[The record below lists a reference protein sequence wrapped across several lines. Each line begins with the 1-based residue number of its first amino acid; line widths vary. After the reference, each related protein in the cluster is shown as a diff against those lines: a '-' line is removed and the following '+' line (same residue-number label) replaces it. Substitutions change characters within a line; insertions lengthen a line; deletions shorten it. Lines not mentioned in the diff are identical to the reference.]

1 MRPWSETV
9 KSGTFVSWTSGI
21 RTRELQSS
29 DFLCYFSDFHFRP
42 EGRGSIKEN
51 NFVFFWAFILLECW
65 EIKSDS
71 RISSLFPEVL
81 TFCGVTGMIGGG
93 SEKLSVFPS
102 LCNVRDANDCTDSL
116 LHVWAARIPVSI
128 ETVSLPLQTPD
139 GNFIRDF
146 SEAELRL
153 QMIWDQLQRHCH
165 SQRRKAGK
173 LNDCWVI
180 LTCFDEECIRNNR
193 KMTYMELKSSSL
205 EQKELTGR
213 RWTGLLSD

>member
-128 ETVSLPLQTPD
+128 ETVSKHLMVISSGT
-139 GNFIRDF
+139 
-146 SEAELRL
+146 
-153 QMIWDQLQRHCH
+153 
-165 SQRRKAGK
+165 SQRQNWDSKWFETSFKDIVTAKG
-173 LNDCWVI
+173 
-180 LTCFDEECIRNNR
+180 E
-193 KMTYMELKSSSL
+193 
-205 EQKELTGR
+205 R
-213 RWTGLLSD
+213 REN